1 MFDTYLDRWNLI
13 LDGSPIVTHSGH
25 LLLVRRR
32 GEPAMLK
39 LATEQEERFGGVLM
53 EWWNGDGAARVL
65 ALDADALLL
74 ERAEGTASLAEMA
87 RNGRDDEAC
96 RILCAVAARLHAPRP
111 GLLPELIPLLHWFRE
126 LEAAAPTH
134 SGIFVRCA
142 ETARAL
148 LATARQD
155 CRRRHCRNPC
165 SASR

>member
-25 LLLVRRR
+25 LLPVRRR

-96 RILCAVAARLHAPRP
+96 RILRRHGHEQAALAGRPGQASGARHGSASRFILRAVADLFCAVAFLRTATDPTP
-111 GLLPELIPLLHWFRE
+111 GPDSPC
-126 LEAAAPTH
+126 
-134 SGIFVRCA
+134 VR
-142 ETARAL
+142 
-148 LATARQD
+148 
-155 CRRRHCRNPC
+155 
-165 SASR
+165 